1 MNRIGRAYAIYDVFT
16 NRPLAGNGLAVVF
29 DGDGLDAARM
39 QAIAREFNLS
49 ETVFIGPAADSRHS
63 ASVRIFTP
71 ANELPFAGHP
81 TVGAAIALAEKRYGN
96 GAGPG
101 GVLLALEEKIGL
113 VRAAVSQ
120 SDSALFAEFDL
131 PQLPS
136 QGAFDAGKEELAAAL
151 GLSRTDIGFEN
162 HYPGVWS
169 AGVPYATIP
178 VSGLDAA
185 ARARVDMKAWL
196 EIFTGPEK
204 AAPSPFIYC
213 RDTVNHDCAFHARMF
228 APHHGIAEDPAT
240 GSAVAAFAGTV
251 AFHDEPTDGLT
262 QVWIEQG
269 IEMGR
274 PSRIRLEIDI
284 SKGTIESARIG
295 GHAVCVAEGTLYA

>member
-1 MNRIGRAYAIYDVFT
+1 MKRIGRAYAIYDVFT
-16 NRPLAGNGLAVVF
+16 DRPLAGNGLAVVF
-29 DGDGLDAARM
+29 DADELDDARM
-39 QAIAREFNLS
+39 QAIAREFNQS
-49 ETVFIGPAADSRHS
+49 ETVFIGSAADSRHS

-81 TVGAAIALAEKRYGN
+81 TVGGAIALAEKKYPDH
-96 GAGPG
+96 AGPG
-101 GVLLALEEKIGL
+101 GMLLALEEKIGL
-113 VRAAVSQ
+113 VRTAVRQ
-120 SDSALFAEFDL
+120 SDSVMFAEFDL
-131 PQLPS
+131 PQLPI
-136 QGAFDAGKEELAAAL
+136 QGVFDAEKDEVAGAL

-162 HYPGVWS
+162 HYPGLWS
-169 AGVPYATIP
+169 AGVPYATVP

-185 ARARVDMKAWL
+185 ARARIDIKAWL
-196 EIFTGPEK
+196 DIFGRSEK
-204 AAPSPFIYC
+204 AAPLPFIYC

-240 GSAVAAFAGTV
+240 GSAVAAFAGTI
-251 AFHDEPTDGLT
+251 AFHDKPTDGMT

-284 SKGTIESARIG
+284 SKGAIDAARIG
-295 GHAVCVAEGTLYA
+295 GHAVCVAEGTLFA